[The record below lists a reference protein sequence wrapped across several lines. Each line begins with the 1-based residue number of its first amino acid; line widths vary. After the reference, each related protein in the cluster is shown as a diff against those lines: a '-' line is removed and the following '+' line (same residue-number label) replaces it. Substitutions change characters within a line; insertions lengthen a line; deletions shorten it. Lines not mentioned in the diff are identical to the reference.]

1 MSDKSLHA
9 IATEKPTTIEAFG
22 AIFGIG
28 EHKRNAYGQR
38 FISFISD
45 YLASSASMPHQP
57 VPSYMTRQKQM
68 HAKAYAEWTAEE
80 DARLKILHS
89 KGTTVERLMDI
100 FARNKGAILNRLRK
114 LGK

>member
-1 MSDKSLHA
+1 
-9 IATEKPTTIEAFG
+9 
-22 AIFGIG
+22 
-28 EHKRNAYGQR
+28 
-38 FISFISD
+38 
-45 YLASSASMPHQP
+45 
-57 VPSYMTRQKQM
+57 M